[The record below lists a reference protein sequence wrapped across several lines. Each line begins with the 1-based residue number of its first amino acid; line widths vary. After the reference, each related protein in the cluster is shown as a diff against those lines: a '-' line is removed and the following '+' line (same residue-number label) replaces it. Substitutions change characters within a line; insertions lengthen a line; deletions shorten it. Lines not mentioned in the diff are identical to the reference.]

1 MGDASGQSQTDDDLI
16 RAVAAGRR
24 SALEALY
31 RRHHR
36 QVSLFIR
43 RLVPAQ
49 ATAEDLANDVFLEVW
64 DKAAAFRHESRV
76 TSWILG
82 IARFKALA
90 WRRRQK
96 ETVDSDDETVVAL
109 ADGADSPE
117 MVAQKT
123 SKAGALARCIQALG
137 AEHRQIIQLVYYHE
151 QTIAECAALLEIP
164 ENTVKTRMFNARRK
178 LSALMAEAGL
188 DRGWP

>member
-1 MGDASGQSQTDDDLI
+1 MGETSGHGSTDDDLI

-24 SALEALY
+24 AVLETLY

-36 QVSLFIR
+36 QVFLFIR
-43 RLVPAQ
+43 RFVAE
-49 ATAEDLANDVFLEVW
+49 AAVAEDLANDVFLEVW
-64 DKAAAFRHESRV
+64 DKAASFRHESRV
-76 TSWILG
+76 TSWMLG

-96 ETVDSDDETVVAL
+96 DTVDADDEAVVAL
-109 ADGADSPE
+109 ADRSDSPE
-117 MVAQKT
+117 MVALKS
-123 SKAGALARCIQALG
+123 SKAGALSRCIEGLG
-137 AEHRQIIQLVYYHE
+137 TEHRQIIQLVYYHE
-151 QTIAECAALLEIP
+151 RTIAECAELLEIP
-164 ENTVKTRMFNARRK
+164 ENTVKTRMFNARKK